1 MNTNILYGVIWFFI
15 GHITVW
21 FQLNGQFKWEIF
33 NKYQWLVVICGIPI
47 SFMYLLATKY
57 TVQGFDGLLWPG
69 RFIGFGVGMVI
80 YSILT
85 SHFFDEGITLK
96 TAISLGLCLILI
108 SVQIFCK

>member
-15 GHITVW
+15 GHIAVW

-85 SHFFDEGITLK
+85 LK